1 MLIGGVSV
9 AGINFQAHL
18 GRNIEKYLSGASFSS
33 QLPHFSSK
41 SKYLPR
47 TILRSCGLAIRRSG
61 LPYIHF
67 PPPALCISSLA
78 LLGASL
84 LFVFVLCLCLTNTIF
99 SCICVCICSCICIKF
114 SGPALCLSSLALLC
128 RCSSGLCIC
137 IVFVFDKC
145 VPFVFVFAAVFVSTS
160 PAQLSA
166 LSYVPA

>member
-1 MLIGGVSV
+1 MHPLAPSSLTSRPKVNIYLEQFCATFTKLRFG
-9 AGINFQAHL
+9 NQA
-18 GRNIEKYLSGASFSS
+18 IS
-33 QLPHFSSK
+33 Q
-41 SKYLPR
+41 
-47 TILRSCGLAIRRSG
+47 SG

-78 LLGASL
+78 LLCASL

-99 SCICVCICSCICIKF
+99 SCICVYICSCICINF
-114 SGPALCLSSLALLC
+114 SGPALCLSSLTLLC